1 MPGFLFWNLHG
12 VSSATHQNRP
22 AELCASFTRLV
33 KRHSLDVLI
42 FAECDLTDGD
52 VSKALNDAGVGTYV
66 KPWSRSE
73 KVHVW
78 TRLPEPHVRDCY
90 QGRRADRVTIRSVQF
105 TGSVPILLVGAHL
118 QNRQTLYTEISRAE
132 RAWDVARAVRL
143 VDTRERNDRT
153 ILVGDLNMNP
163 YEAGVVGTK
172 GLHAVMTKDLARS
185 VSVLSTRENHLCF
198 YNPMWGC
205 FGDVSPGPPGTHF
218 FPSSQESTNHFWQ
231 IYDQLLIRPA
241 LIDQF
246 VKVEILDGDGQES
259 FVTRTGRPRVN
270 RLSDHLP
277 LYFEFDFTR

>member
-78 TRLPEPHVRDCY
+78 TRLPSADVEDRYNGKMAERITVRE
-90 QGRRADRVTIRSVQF
+90 VQF
-105 TGSVPILLVGAHL
+105 PNTLPLLLVGVHL
-118 QNRQTLYTEISRAE
+118 RDRQTVYTDSGRALGTAE
-132 RAWDVARAVRL
+132 VADAVRR
-143 VDTRERNDRT
+143 VESRVGHSRT

-163 YEAGVVGTK
+163 YEAGVVGTQA
-172 GLHAVMTKDLARS
+172 LHAVMTKDLARAVGGWS
-185 VSVLSTRENHLCF
+185 AREDHSCF
-198 YNPMWGC
+198 YNPMWGF
-205 FGDVSPGPPGTHF
+205 FGDMSAGPPGTYF
-218 FPSSQESTNHFWQ
+218 FPNTQEPTNHFWHL
-231 IYDQLLIRPA
+231 YDQVLVRPE
-241 LIDQF
+241 LVDQF

-259 FVTRTGRPRVN
+259 FLTHTGRPRAKM
-270 RLSDHLP
+270 LSDHLP
-277 LYFEFDFTR
+277 LFFEFDFTR